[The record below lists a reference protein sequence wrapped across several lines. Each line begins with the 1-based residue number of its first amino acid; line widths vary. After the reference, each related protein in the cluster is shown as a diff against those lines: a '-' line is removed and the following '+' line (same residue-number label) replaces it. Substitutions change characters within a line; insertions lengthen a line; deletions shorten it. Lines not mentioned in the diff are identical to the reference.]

1 MSVGIVISR
10 ILYALPTWSGFL
22 ATELPAKI
30 NAVMRQTVCYG
41 VTAVS

>member
-30 NAVMRQTVCYG
+30 KPLCFKLFAMGLQQ
-41 VTAVS
+41 